1 MKYSNLIRE
10 EELKNKIASDFF
22 SSYDTTQ
29 VLGNVDFSVSMP
41 SGNGAD
47 ESQYYLWAEAKK
59 GDRSVLD
66 ESITQLILTIG
77 KARTFEKYLPP
88 VFLGAFDTSKIG
100 FVRYDSIHDVFYR
113 NDFNWNVAPSDHTT
127 KEFLIV
133 LDSVKKSLSDNLL
146 AFDFNKDRK
155 ELNKFIKSNFR
166 HGKKGYPK

>member
-29 VLGNVDFSVSMP
+29 VLGNVDFSVSRP

-166 HGKKGYPK
+166 HGKKEYPK